1 MQNKDIEFNIDIEG
15 FSGPFD
21 VLDTLIRENKME
33 ILNLNVSLLANQY
46 YGFIKSNLSKLEI
59 DKLGNYLVMATYL
72 LELKTKKILQG
83 WNESKEESNFEY
95 ERDKL
100 VAQIIEY
107 RKYKEACEKL
117 NIKRAKRQNLYGK
130 PSDFEKIKEGS
141 QRFYIEKLPNY
152 IDPDKLLKSIIAA
165 YEKYHFSLF
174 SKNKIIV
181 QELSVDDIKKDIIN
195 FLNTSKEITSLAEYL
210 FSVDELKISEQYIVT
225 SFLALLELVK
235 YDVIILEQNEQTN
248 EIIITIKDLK
258 NSKIALG
265 QGGLNE

>member
-15 FSGPFD
+15 FSGPLD
-21 VLDTLIRENKME
+21 VLDTLIRENKMD
-33 ILNLNVSLLANQY
+33 ILDLNISLLANQY
-46 YGFIKSNLSKLEI
+46 YEFIKKNFNKFEI
-59 DKLGNYLVMATYL
+59 DKLSNYLVMATYL

-83 WNESKEESNFEY
+83 LEETQEESNFEY

-107 RKYKEACEKL
+107 RKYKEVCERL
-117 NIKRAKRQNLYGK
+117 NVKREKRQTLYAK
-130 PSDFEKIKEGS
+130 PSDIAKLKEGS
-141 QRFYIEKLPNY
+141 ERFYIEKLPSY
-152 IDPDKLLKSIIAA
+152 IDPDKLLKSIISA

-181 QELSVDDIKKDIIN
+181 QELSVDDIKKDLIS
-195 FLNTSKEITSLAEYL
+195 FLNTSKKITSFGEYL

-225 SFLALLELVK
+225 TFLALLELVK
-235 YDVIILEQNEQTN
+235 YDVIVLEQNEQTN
-248 EIIITIKDLK
+248 EIIITIKDLN

-265 QGGLNE
+265 QGGLHE